1 VCGRLGAA
9 ASTAVVGVGSECL
22 RRVLVGQQACENRIC
37 NAALPVLGTCSD
49 SQLSCFAYTPVGS
62 AKKHASKTERCRPCV
77 EWFRCKWFAKRGT
90 SLNTIL
96 RTHAHAPPQ
105 LNRCLVRSRPRA
117 L

>member
-1 VCGRLGAA
+1 MCGRLGAA

-37 NAALPVLGTCSD
+37 NAALPVLGTCRD

-77 EWFRCKWFAKRGT
+77 EWFRCKWLREARHQPQHHTLNARACASTAK
-90 SLNTIL
+90 
-96 RTHAHAPPQ
+96 
-105 LNRCLVRSRPRA
+105 
-117 L
+117 